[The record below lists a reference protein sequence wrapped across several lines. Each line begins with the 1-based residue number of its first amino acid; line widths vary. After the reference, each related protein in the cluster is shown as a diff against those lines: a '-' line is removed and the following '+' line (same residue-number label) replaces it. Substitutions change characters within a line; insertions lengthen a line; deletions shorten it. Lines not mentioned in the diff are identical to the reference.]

1 MKNIIWLYKP
11 YIKYGKILV
20 ILSIF
25 FWLVLIPLNSI
36 LPIYFPQKIID
47 ALESGNS
54 FGEIIKITVFFSS
67 ILCFIPMYEDVFN
80 MYYKNKTTEKIE
92 LNIKCDI
99 YSQALKTDYKY
110 IDDPKYYDDYVWA
123 LNEYANQSS
132 EAHNLILNFIATLV
146 TVTTIIGIVITTS
159 PWLVILIIL
168 NIGLRMLTYFQTDKI
183 LLAKDEKIIPFDRK
197 LNYFH
202 RIFYLNNY
210 AADLKST
217 NLKSYILAG
226 YDENKNR
233 KLAAIGKAGHKAVW
247 WSLISDVIYRLSMAL
262 ITLLIAYEI
271 YNGRIAT
278 VGMYITLMLAV
289 DKLDEHL
296 FRFSDL
302 IRSGKKISMYGGR
315 IRKFFELESEIENES
330 KNTDKISAEPNV
342 FSVEFKDVKFRY
354 DNSDFSITDFSLKI
368 NPGEKIAIVGEN
380 GAGKSTL
387 VKLLL
392 RLYDVTQGDIL
403 INSISIKKY
412 DVHSLRKLIGVS
424 FQSPNIYALSLID
437 NIELYNKSDDENSLR
452 KLLHNLGINK
462 IMEKNTANLST
473 EMTKEFDENGIVLS
487 GGETQK
493 VGLAR
498 IFNGDFGLI
507 LLDEPSSAL
516 DPIAEY
522 EMNNLILSENNKSTT
537 IIIAHRLSTVRYADK
552 IILVDSGTIK
562 ENGTHDELMA
572 AKGQYYN
579 MFTKQAENY
588 VE

>member
-1 MKNIIWLYKP
+1 
-11 YIKYGKILV
+11 
-20 ILSIF
+20 
-25 FWLVLIPLNSI
+25 
-36 LPIYFPQKIID
+36 
-47 ALESGNS
+47 
-54 FGEIIKITVFFSS
+54 
-67 ILCFIPMYEDVFN
+67 MYEDVFN
-80 MYYKNKTTEKIE
+80 MYYKNKTIEKIE

-159 PWLVILIIL
+159 PRLVILIIL
-168 NIGLRMLTYFQTDKI
+168 NIGLRMITYFQTDKI

-210 AADLKST
+210 SADLKST
-217 NLKSYILAG
+217 NLKNYIFAG

-247 WSLISDVIYRLSMAL
+247 WSLSSDVIYRLSMAL

-354 DNSDFSITDFSLKI
+354 DNSEFSITDFSLKI